1 MKLIDL
7 DWYSQSPID
16 FEHKQYLLYAY
27 MSKVDQ
33 KYLEQKVSPHLLHLE
48 RMKEVMDYFIS
59 KWIIM
64 QKVFDKN
71 RYAYFDNPKIEDNN
85 AILDEL
91 EAFAD
96 AINTN
101 TTPVVTLQ
109 DGTEALRVANQ
120 IINCF

>member
-33 KYLEQKVSPHLLHLE
+33 NYLEQKVSPHLLHLE
-48 RMKEVMDYFIS
+48 RMKEEMDYFIS
-59 KWIIM
+59 KWIVM

-71 RYAYFDNPKIEDNN
+71 RYAWFDNPKLEGEEN
-85 AILDEL
+85 LEL
-91 EAFAD
+91 AKIVEIVDYA
-96 AINTN
+96 N
-101 TTPVVTLQ
+101 PVVDAKIRQGYLLF
-109 DGTEALRVANQ
+109 EKYPNQ
-120 IINCF
+120 ILY